1 MRRLTAFAL
10 MAGLAV
16 TACSSSD
23 DADNAGATVTEDS
36 QQDAVDSSFAD
47 TGSTVSVPAQTPV
60 SSTGS
65 SDEGVVDQATSD
77 ASTPE
82 VVTEADLARF
92 IAATE
97 EALQGTDQAGV
108 VIDAPEIYI
117 ALAQAACARF
127 SAGDSFDQIATD
139 LLSQLADA
147 GSTDDNERLVGA
159 MMGAATRTLCPEHAD
174 KI

>member
-1 MRRLTAFAL
+1 MRRLTALAL

-23 DADNAGATVTEDS
+23 DADSADSTLAEDS
-36 QQDAVDSSFAD
+36 RQDAVDSSEAD
-47 TGSTVSVPAQTPV
+47 TDSAVSVPAQTPV

-65 SDEGVVDQATSD
+65 ADEVTVTSD
-77 ASTPE
+77 PPTPGI
-82 VVTEADLARF
+82 VTEADLARF

-108 VIDAPEIYI
+108 VMDAPEIYI
-117 ALAQAACARF
+117 ALAQASCARF
-127 SAGDSFDQIATD
+127 SAGESFDQIASG
-139 LLSQLADA
+139 LLSELADG
-147 GSTDDNERLVGA
+147 GSRDDNERLVGA
-159 MMGAATRTLCPEHAD
+159 ILGAATRTLCPEHAD